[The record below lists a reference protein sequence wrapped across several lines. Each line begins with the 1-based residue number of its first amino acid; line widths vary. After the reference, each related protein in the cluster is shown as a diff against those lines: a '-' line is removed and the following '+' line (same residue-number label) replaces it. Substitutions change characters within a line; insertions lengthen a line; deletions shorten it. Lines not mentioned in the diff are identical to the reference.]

1 MSCKEFEICRNTVTA
16 YLISKKE
23 FTYDELMNRI
33 LDNGGVFRISTTVSL
48 NDFLDDF
55 VYAGMIKY
63 SPAENKYFNNK
74 MKRRYNNQSQIKI

>member
-33 LDNGGVFRISTTVSL
+33 LDNGGVFRISNTRNL
-48 NDFLDDF
+48 HQYMEDFERK
-55 VYAGMIKY
+55 GMLTY
-63 SPAENKYFNNK
+63 SPAEGKYTNHMYESF
-74 MKRRYNNQSQIKI
+74 QSKK